1 MVQADRMRKLAIVCG
16 PTATGKTAFSV
27 ALAEAIGGEVVSA
40 DSVSIYR
47 GLDIGSAKPT
57 AEEMKGIPHHMIDVL
72 SPREPF
78 SVSDYERLSMK
89 AIDEIYARGHFPI
102 LCGGTGFY
110 IRSVVYSLS
119 YGGTPENPQIRAKYA
134 AMEREKGKDA
144 VYEVLKKVDPETAA
158 KLHPNDSMRVI
169 RAIEIF
175 ESTGRKKSEIRD
187 EMKPRF
193 DAFAVMLVFP
203 REELYRRIDSRVDD
217 MIARGLFDEV
227 RELLSGGVPETAQ
240 SMQAIGYKETIEGI
254 KSGDMH
260 AAAEKIKQNSRRYAK
275 RQITFF
281 KAFPGLVS
289 YSGDSAEERSAII
302 SKMKEFMLNN

>member
-1 MVQADRMRKLAIVCG
+1 MNKPIIAIAG
-16 PTATGKTAFSV
+16 PTASGKSAV
-27 ALAEAIGGEVVSA
+27 ALALAKKVGGQIVSA
-40 DSVSIYR
+40 DSVQVYKY
-47 GLDIGSAKPT
+47 LDIDSAKPT

-72 SPREPF
+72 SPAETF
-78 SVSDYERLSMK
+78 SVSDYERLSLK

-175 ESTGRKKSEIRD
+175 ESTGRKKSEIKD

-193 DAFAVMLVFP
+193 DAFAVMPVFP

-240 SMQAIGYKETIEGI
+240 SMQAIGYKETIEGM